1 MVYSGKDLS
10 IQRACHPR
18 TMMRRAASL
27 LEDWISHALTVLVLG
42 IAGFVVTI
50 RFYQATRL
58 CCGIYY
64 SPGVVLPLSTP
75 IELVILGL

>member
-18 TMMRRAASL
+18 TMIRRAASL

-42 IAGFVVTI
+42 H
-50 RFYQATRL
+50 RWL
-58 CCGIYY
+58 CCDD
-64 SPGVVLPLSTP
+64 PLLPSNKIMLWYLLRPWSCATT
-75 IELVILGL
+75 LDSD